1 MTNTIR
7 LTGRMADALVNT
19 VRTEDGQTIR
29 LALNVHQNTV
39 IALMDL
45 GLVQHSPE
53 LSQQNGYPVHTFT
66 PMGLAARK
74 QLNGSTYPQSVR
86 LEAASEPVQD
96 KLTDG
101 MRQAL
106 LSTYTVGDHR
116 EFPTSTPGSTLR
128 ALVRR
133 GLAKEPNPL
142 ENMGYAL
149 TLAGSA
155 ARHTLIKESEEPKT
169 CGNVLRSARRLDGGT
184 DEICVREAGHRG
196 RRHRNNAS
204 VTAPGTVVWEDAE
217 PNHAGSVVE
226 HKAGFHVKLWYMSGS
241 MERIPGLEFMTAAS
255 LYGEGE
261 DNPRVCAGEVHDS
274 RGMLVASF
282 ERCVD
287 SPGNRG

>member
-1 MTNTIR
+1 MEERFPVGTRVQVKNQGHGSR
-7 LTGRMADALVNT
+7 S
-19 VRTEDGQTIR
+19 RTEAERVGGFTG
-29 LALNVHQNTV
+29 TV
-39 IALMDL
+39 IATNGPDYT
-45 GLVQHSPE
+45 GIPEVCVESETGERRVILV
-53 LSQQNGYPVHTFT
+53 GD
-66 PMGLAARK
+66 
-74 QLNGSTYPQSVR
+74 
-86 LEAASEPVQD
+86 LEAAPEAVQD

-169 CGNVLRSARRLDGGT
+169 CGNVLRSARRLDGGP

-204 VTAPGTVVWEDAE
+204 VTAPGTVVWEDE
-217 PNHAGSVVE
+217 ETSRSGSVVE
-226 HKAGFHVKLWYMSGS
+226 HKVGFQVKLWYRSGS
-241 MERIPGLEFMTAAS
+241 METIPGLEFMTAAS

-287 SPGNRG
+287 KPGNRG